1 MIDDYTYILNNHSI
15 EEGREVRVDFIV
27 NVMDGF

>member
-15 EEGREVRVDFIV
+15 EEGKGSKGGFYCEC
-27 NVMDGF
+27 DG